1 MQTGAAATTEDPIA
15 SAVRADGKAL
25 GMQKLRQ
32 RNPCEPTLHL
42 GNAFQTVAD
51 AARSLSQADSCSH
64 VDTWRLPISARAG
77 VLGRDLSLGLSGA
90 DSGIAVV
97 GDSVAEL
104 TAAQGADL
112 FIGFRG
118 FREDAE
124 LAARVAW
131 IVRDYSQLTHNL
143 RQYQV
148 AFIGSGHP
156 PMRMSPLAF
165 LPCC

>member
-1 MQTGAAATTEDPIA
+1 MLTCG
-15 SAVRADGKAL
+15 
-25 GMQKLRQ
+25 
-32 RNPCEPTLHL
+32 HL
-42 GNAFQTVAD
+42 GVAHKW
-51 AARSLSQADSCSH
+51 ARRCPLQGYEAG
-64 VDTWRLPISARAG
+64 LP
-77 VLGRDLSLGLSGA
+77 GA

-118 FREDAE
+118 FREEAE

-131 IVRDYSQLTHNL
+131 VVRDYSQLTRNL

-148 AFIGSGHP
+148 AFIGSGQP
-156 PMRMSPLAF
+156 ALRTP
-165 LPCC
+165 PCC